1 MLINLAVAHCHTYER
16 WKTAHNFFLE
26 KIPGNPLVEK
36 LRVIHIYEADWNI
49 ILKYYL
55 THKVLQTANYQQT
68 LAPEQAGGRPGRRAI
83 DEATKTVILYETC
96 SLQRVTGGIM
106 YNDAKACFDRIIE
119 NISNMS
125 CMREG
130 LPVSIAKLH
139 HQTVS
144 TIKYFIKHKWGIAP
158 HPNGHNCPDPFYG
171 VGQGSGD
178 AGTRWGFISDC
189 IIRAYNKQ
197 SHDAIITAPI
207 SGITANEKCQLFV
220 DDSRLFAIVKSHEGS
235 TIRDIIQHDTQ
246 IWEELLNAS
255 GGKLELPKCKYCVFS
270 WKHNPDGSATLDNSW
285 NQNPLSLKTAK
296 PN

>member
-1 MLINLAVAHCHTYER
+1 MIAGFQKWKESTTTSPSGKHLGFYKSIITAHKYNVITIHEANNPTPGNDSIATKLLNIQHMLINLAVAHCHTYER
-16 WKTAHNFFLE
+16 WKTVHNFFLE

-130 LPVSIAKLH
+130 LPVAIAKLH

-207 SGITANEKCQLFV
+207 SGITANENV
-220 DDSRLFAIVKSHEGS
+220 NY
-235 TIRDIIQHDTQ
+235 
-246 IWEELLNAS
+246 LL
-255 GGKLELPKCKYCVFS
+255 
-270 WKHNPDGSATLDNSW
+270 T
-285 NQNPLSLKTAK
+285 TADYLLL
-296 PN
+296 